1 MVVVGK
7 DNLTNGALLAIFD
20 CKTDKFLKN
29 SLIYKNEQFDNELG
43 VSEPLKLN
51 DICLVTTPQHSL
63 RNLVVATNRGTLRVI
78 NMPET
83 QTDNMKDE
91 RFLKPSYIH

>member
-29 SLIYKNEQFDNELG
+29 SLIYKGE
-43 VSEPLKLN
+43 
-51 DICLVTTPQHSL
+51 
-63 RNLVVATNRGTLRVI
+63 
-78 NMPET
+78 
-83 QTDNMKDE
+83 
-91 RFLKPSYIH
+91 